1 MEENTRSQSDCNR
14 HPYSAFLSHNCY
26 PCQGCEWEWPTKL
39 CFIGTFPVFG
49 SFDTNSYAPLVWSYL
64 QLTSGSRQNVIS
76 RNTISIYQSSCQ
88 TDHKTREV
96 GCPSDGRCYDV
107 VDSVEPTDSVWPPS
121 KLWNLGPRCFRN
133 QEGQSCRAQNDSY
146 YSYFNL
152 FHWSCWLSY
161 TFYIFLSFLIQFNK
175 DTQHTLLAVAFPDPH
190 KQANPTSISH
200 ICTAS

>member
-1 MEENTRSQSDCNR
+1 MEENTRSRSDCNR
-14 HPYSAFLSHNCY
+14 HPHSAFLFHNCY
-26 PCQGCEWEWPTKL
+26 PCQGCEWEWPSKL

-49 SFDTNSYAPLVWSYL
+49 SFDTNSYVPLVWSYL

-76 RNTISIYQSSCQ
+76 RNTISIYLSSCQ

-107 VDSVEPTDSVWPPS
+107 VDSVEPTDCVWPPC
-121 KLWNLGPRCFRN
+121 KPWNLGPRCFRN

-146 YSYFNL
+146 YILDILLFQSLPLLVLAFVYF
-152 FHWSCWLSY
+152 FIIFPIQQRY
-161 TFYIFLSFLIQFNK
+161 TAHIACGGLPRS
-175 DTQHTLLAVAFPDPH
+175 
-190 KQANPTSISH
+190 KQANPTSIPH